1 MLLRAAIVML
11 VIAAVGL
18 VGWRIMSPSGGIGTG
33 IDITVSAP
41 AGSDYFMRNATIYQM
56 SDSGQLDYRM
66 QAAQILHYPDS
77 SARLLDIDARYI
89 SNDSWW
95 TLQAPRGLVPPGSR
109 DIHLIGGVEVTHP
122 QPDAD
127 TVVINTD
134 HAWFRSEQNL
144 IETDAHATATSP
156 GRIAEGDGLRITLD
170 NDHMKL
176 LDNVHVRY
184 K

>member
-1 MLLRAAIVML
+1 MLFRTAIIAL
-11 VIAAVGL
+11 VIAAAGL
-18 VGWRIMSPSGGIGTG
+18 VGWRIMAPAGGLGTG
-33 IDITVSAP
+33 LDITVTAP
-41 AGSDYFMRNATIYQM
+41 EGSDYFMRGATIYQM
-56 SDSGQLDYRM
+56 TATGQLDYRM
-66 QAAQILHYPDS
+66 NIAEILHYPDS
-77 SARLLDIDARYI
+77 SARLDDIDARYE
-89 SNDSWW
+89 SADSWW
-95 TLQAPRGLVPPGSR
+95 TLQAPRGLIPPNSR

-127 TVVINTD
+127 TVIINTR
-134 HAWFRSEQNL
+134 HAWFRSQQNL